1 MDNNLDINKNN
12 KIELALASLMFFAP
26 FVKYNLKTRE
36 DISSLDKNF
45 ILWFIRLWY
54 LNIFLLFLAIASQ
67 ILYYVTNILFL
78 NTCSTIIII
87 VLAVLLLI
95 WSIFV
100 LTEKSIVKANVTN
113 DKWVEAV
120 WYNNLSQIILA
131 YIPLYNVYLWYEKH
145 DFDWDNLYMK
155 ESLILRWIFS
165 ILLAITSNK
174 YILLWFWAIILF
186 VMLLNIFN
194 VRFWDSHEQFLKNL
208 FKKNPEEIWWGI
220 LWVCIAPFKWET
232 VKETIDNQKSKYS
245 LIFKLDHKQILLEL
259 IIAIFLYWLWVYLWI
274 KTVNYCLII
283 WISLILARYLIML
296 IKWKHMSHIPIIREI
311 TNLFFISKQK

>member
-194 VRFWDSHEQFLKNL
+194 VRFWDSNEQFLKNL

-220 LWVCIAPFKWET
+220 LWVCIAPFKWGT

-259 IIAIFLYWLWVYLWI
+259 IIAIFLYWFWVYLWI